1 MGVGGL
7 HELEL
12 AGSLLLSP
20 CFTSSPKTAE
30 AVFIM
35 SDVEL
40 SGPTHDFCCRGERRN
55 VQLVACVTFGR
66 RGAPS
71 VADETVGLQGDKLA
85 MGLA

>member
-12 AGSLLLSP
+12 AGSSLLSP
-20 CFTSSPKTAE
+20 SFTSSPKTAE

-40 SGPTHDFCCRGERRN
+40 SGPTHDFAVAEN
-55 VQLVACVTFGR
+55 VGMFNWSRA
-66 RGAPS
+66 
-71 VADETVGLQGDKLA
+71 
-85 MGLA
+85 